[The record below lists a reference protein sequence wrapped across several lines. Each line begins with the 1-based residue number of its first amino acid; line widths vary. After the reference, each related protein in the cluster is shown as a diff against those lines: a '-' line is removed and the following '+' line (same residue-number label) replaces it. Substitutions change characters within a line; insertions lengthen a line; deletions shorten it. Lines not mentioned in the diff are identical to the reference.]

1 MSLEK
6 LDILNTLSP
15 EQRAAVLNALK
26 QKAMQGKVSVPVARA
41 DEADTAPLSP
51 SQQSLWVLEQM
62 HGSGA
67 YNELAAFRIKGAVDV
82 AVLERALL
90 EIGQRHEILRTTFPL
105 DGAHAVQRIAPA
117 ATLDMLR
124 VDIRHLPA
132 PQQDSAIADQ
142 AAQLHGTRFDLA
154 SGPLLRTVF
163 IACSGHDSVLLV
175 AAHHIVLDG
184 WSIGIFRNELSAL
197 YKAFRDGAPS
207 PLPALPLQYADYAIW
222 QRQEAGR
229 HEKQLNYW
237 KQQLADIPPVLD
249 LSVTKPRPA
258 TPSKEGGRHYF
269 SLPAELMARLKG
281 AAQRDD
287 VTLFMFLLA
296 GFQILLHRYSQQTVI
311 AVGSATANRNHPDLE
326 GLIGYFLNTLVM
338 RADFTADI
346 SVAEFVRKTGETAIA
361 AYEHQEVPF
370 QAVVDALQPERS
382 ANHHPLFQIAF
393 NLQNTPKAGN
403 DKDGLELVAEP
414 LDLVSAKFDLI
425 LWMEESADGLRGY
438 WEYSADL
445 FDLATLERMTGH
457 LTTILAAMV
466 ETPSAPLSALPIL
479 TAAERRQILVDWNA
493 SDAPAPQVQCIH
505 RLIEA
510 QALLTPEAPA
520 VAYEGLRLSY
530 GELNKRANTVAN
542 YLTGQGMVAGAL
554 VGLYLERSLDM
565 IVGLLAILK
574 AGGAYVPLD
583 PHYPAARSAQVLD
596 DARPAIVL
604 TRQRHVDGLPG
615 GAARI
620 LSIEDARACGLDG
633 ESNPDRSADD
643 GNALAYVIYT
653 SGSTGIPKGVA
664 ISHRNLL
671 HSTAARTRV
680 YPHAPESF
688 LLLSSIAFDSS
699 AAGIYWT
706 LTTGGML
713 VIPAEDRLQDTAYL
727 HDLIE
732 MSAVSHF
739 LTIPG
744 FHAELLRHA
753 QPDQLGSLR
762 SVIVAGEACP
772 PAVVMAHFDQLPNVS
787 LFNEYGP
794 TEATVWATS
803 YQCSASAEQALIPV
817 GRPIP
822 FTQVYILD
830 AHRRPVPAG
839 VAGELF
845 IGGEGVSRGYLQRD
859 ELNAVSFVNVAIE
872 PDRPQRLYRTGDL
885 ARWRHDGLI
894 DVLGRTDQQIKLRGY
909 RVELGDVESALLA
922 HPKVGQAMAGL
933 ELGPAGEKR
942 LVAFVTS
949 AGAGKPAI
957 EALFAQLAETL
968 PSHAVPSSII
978 LVDELPKLPN
988 GKLDKSRLP
997 PASAGATLAVT
1008 LTPLEQSIADV
1019 WQQILKVEKVGPD
1032 DDFFKIGG
1040 DSLLM
1045 IRVYNR
1051 LREVIGF
1058 TLPIVEMFKHPTPRQ
1073 LAALIAPQ
1081 VVPQTAPPDA
1091 WTPLERTIADIW
1103 QTTLKLDHVGR
1114 DDDFFKI
1121 GGDSLLMIRV
1131 YNKLRA
1137 VVDTSIPI
1145 IELFKNPTPSMLAA
1159 LLSTDTVDGTI

>member
-6 LDILNTLSP
+6 SDILSTLSP

-26 QKAMQGKVSVPVARA
+26 LKAMQGKASAPVPRA
-41 DEADTAPLSP
+41 SQADPAPLSP

-62 HGSGA
+62 HGAGA
-67 YNELAAFRIKGAVDV
+67 YNELAAFRIKGLVDV

-90 EIGQRHEILRTTFPL
+90 EIAQRHAILRTTFPTV
-105 DGAHAVQRIAPA
+105 GAEAVQRISPTAS
-117 ATLDMLR
+117 LDLVRIDLR
-124 VDIRHLPA
+124 QRSPQ
-132 PQQDSAIADQ
+132 QQDSDIAGE
-142 AAQLHGTRFDLA
+142 AARLHGTRFDLA
-154 SGPLLRTVF
+154 AGPLLRMVF
-163 IACSGHDSVLLV
+163 MACSEHESVLLV

-184 WSIGIFRNELSAL
+184 WSIGIFRNELTTL
-197 YKAFRDGAPS
+197 YSAFRDGAAS

-229 HEKQLNYW
+229 HEKQLSYW
-237 KQQLADIPPVLD
+237 KQQLADVPPVLD
-249 LSVTKPRPA
+249 LSVAKPRPA
-258 TPSKEGGRHYF
+258 TPGKQGGRHYF
-269 SLPAELMARLKG
+269 ALPAELSARLKG
-281 AAQRDD
+281 AALKED

-296 GFQILLHRYSQQTVI
+296 GFQILLHRYSQQSVI

-338 RADFTADI
+338 RADFSADM
-346 SVAEFVRKTGETAIA
+346 SVAQFVRTTAQTAIA

-393 NLQNTPKAGN
+393 NLQNTPKGGN
-403 DKDGLELVAEP
+403 DQAGLQLVAEQ

-425 LWMEESADGLRGY
+425 LWMEETADGLRGY

-445 FDLATLERMTGH
+445 FDVATLERMTGH
-457 LTTILAAMV
+457 LATILAAMA
-466 ETPSAPLSALPIL
+466 ETPSARLSALPIL
-479 TAAERRQILVDWNA
+479 SAAERQQILVDWNR
-493 SDAPAPQVQCIH
+493 SDAAAPPAQGIH

-510 QALLTPEAPA
+510 QALRTPDAPA
-520 VAYEGLRLSY
+520 VAYEGQRLSY
-530 GELNKRANTVAN
+530 GELNKRANTVAH
-542 YLTGQGMVAGAL
+542 YLRGQGLLAGDL
-554 VGLYLERSLDM
+554 VGLYLDRSPDM
-565 IVGLLAILK
+565 IVGLLAVLK

-596 DARPAIVL
+596 DAGPAMVL
-604 TRQRHVDGLPG
+604 TRKRYASALPA
-615 GAARI
+615 GAARVV
-620 LSIEDARACGLDG
+620 SIEDARASGLDG
-633 ESNPDRSADD
+633 ANHPDTGAED
-643 GNALAYVIYT
+643 GDALAYVIYT

-664 ISHRNLL
+664 ISHSNLL
-671 HSTAARTRV
+671 HSTAARTHV
-680 YPHAPESF
+680 YPHNPASF

-713 VIPAEDRLQDTAYL
+713 VIPAEDRIQDTAYL
-727 HDLIE
+727 HDAIE
-732 MSAVSHF
+732 MNAVSH
-739 LTIPG
+739 LLAIPG
-744 FHAELLRHA
+744 FYAEVLRHA
-753 QPDQLGSLR
+753 QPAQLRSLT

-772 PAVVMAHFDQLPNVS
+772 PSIVMAHFDQLPKVS

-803 YQCSASAEQALIPV
+803 YQCGASAEQALVPV

-822 FTQVYILD
+822 FTQAYILD
-830 AHRRPVPAG
+830 PHRRPVPAG
-839 VAGELF
+839 VAGELY
-845 IGGEGVSRGYLQRD
+845 IGGKGVSRGYLRRD
-859 ELNAVSFVNVAIE
+859 ELNANSFVDVAISA
-872 PDRPQRLYRTGDL
+872 DRTERLYRTGDL

-894 DVLGRTDQQIKLRGY
+894 DVLGRTDQQVKLRGY
-909 RVELGDVESALLA
+909 RIELGDIESALLA
-922 HPKVGQAMAGL
+922 HPDVAHAMAALAPGA
-933 ELGPAGEKR
+933 AGEKR
-942 LVAFVTS
+942 LVAFVTAAA
-949 AGAGKPAI
+949 AGQPRI
-957 EALFAQLAETL
+957 DALYAQLAETL
-968 PSHAVPSSII
+968 PAHAVPSSIT
-978 LVDELPKLPN
+978 LVDELPTLPN
-988 GKLDKSRLP
+988 GKLDRSRLP
-997 PASAGATLAVT
+997 AAAQPADLPLA
-1008 LTPLEQSIADV
+1008 LTPLEQSIAEV
-1019 WQQILKVEKVGPD
+1019 WQQILKVEKVGPE

-1073 LAALIAPQ
+1073 LAELIAP
-1081 VVPQTAPPDA
+1081 PTAPGDA
-1091 WTPLERTIADIW
+1091 WTALERTIADIW
-1103 QTTLKLDHVGR
+1103 QAALKLDHVGR

-1137 VVDTSIPI
+1137 VVDTTIPI
-1145 IELFKNPTPSMLAA
+1145 IELFKNPTPRMLAA